1 MKYISNIIRKMHFAK
16 YNVVP
21 WRFPLVYTHA
31 LKRLS
36 SALKNQNKGFRI
48 IDLALTYDC
57 NLNCQHC
64 SAQIMKRNATTL
76 TLDDYK
82 DIVRQAEELDLLS
95 WNITGGEPLLIEWI
109 EDLIPVLKPRAHYI
123 SIQTNCMILDKKMA
137 LKLAKLGV
145 NCITT
150 SLDSIVAEEHNKF
163 RGSPLSYKKVFEG
176 IRNAKKAG
184 MQVLIGGTVTHQNLR
199 SHELVRMIKK
209 ANEVEAIFLFNLA
222 VPCGKWEGQ
231 NHMVLHGDDRQYLNN
246 LLKKY
251 PKTSTDHEVGRNATG
266 CPAGVEKLYITPYG
280 NVIPCPF
287 IHISFGNILSTSL
300 KEIVKTMRK
309 IPEFSKYQ
317 KICVAGEDT
326 KFHKE
331 VLSKISSL
339 DEQRPIPYQKIYGDL
354 SE

>member
-1 MKYISNIIRKMHFAK
+1 MKYISNIIRMGYFAK
-16 YNVVP
+16 YLVVP
-21 WRFPLVYTHA
+21 WRFPLVYAHTM
-31 LKRLS
+31 KRLQS
-36 SALKNQNKGFRI
+36 TFKNHKGFRI

-64 SAQIMKRNATTL
+64 SALVMKRAAPTL

-95 WNITGGEPLLIEWI
+95 WNITGGEPLIVEWLD
-109 EDLIPVLKPRAHYI
+109 DLIPVLKPRTHYI
-123 SIQTNCMILDKKMA
+123 SIQTNCMILDEKMA

-150 SLDSIVAEEHNKF
+150 SLDSIVAEEHNEF
-163 RGSPLSYKKVFEG
+163 RGSPLSYEKVFEG

-199 SHELVRMIKK
+199 SHELVEMIKK
-209 ANEVEAIFLFNLA
+209 ANEVGAIFLFNLA

-231 NHMVLHGDDRQYLNN
+231 NNMVLRGDDRQYLNN
-246 LLKKY
+246 LLEKF
-251 PKTSTDHEVGRNATG
+251 PKTSTDHEVGRNAIG
-266 CPAGVEKLYITPYG
+266 CPAGVEKVYITPYG
-280 NVIPCPF
+280 DVIPCPF
-287 IHISFGNILSTSL
+287 IHISFGNILASSL
-300 KEIVKTMRK
+300 KEIVCRMQKV
-309 IPEFSKYQ
+309 PEFSTYP
-317 KICVAGEDT
+317 KICVAAEDIT
-326 KFHKE
+326 FHRE

-339 DEQRPIPYQKIYGDL
+339 DEQRPVPYQNIYEDL